1 MSEENSK
8 SIYEEI
14 WQKFAEDRKNNRAM
28 AYTNLQRSFAEHA
41 AELVPA
47 YLTAKEHMSLVAD
60 IEPFTKGDKQSETGD
75 PLSSMSDWLRGDLEL
90 SRIPLIKSGSN

>member
-1 MSEENSK
+1 MSEDNAK
-8 SIYEEI
+8 SIYEKI
-14 WQKFAEDRKNNRAM
+14 WAKFAEDRKNNRSM

>member
-1 MSEENSK
+1 MSDKAK
-8 SIYEEI
+8 SIYEQI
-14 WQKFAEDRKNNRAM
+14 WGKFAEDRKNNRAM

-75 PLSSMSDWLRGDLEL
+75 PLSSMSDWLQGNLEL
-90 SRIPLIKSGSN
+90 SRIPLIKGSN